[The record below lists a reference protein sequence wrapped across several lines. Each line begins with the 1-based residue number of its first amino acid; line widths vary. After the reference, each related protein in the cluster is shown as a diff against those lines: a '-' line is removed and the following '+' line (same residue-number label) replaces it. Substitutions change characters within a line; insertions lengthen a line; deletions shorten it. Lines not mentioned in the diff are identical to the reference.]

1 MDTSKRVRVFVDGEN
16 LRHSLVDLFW
26 GEFDATEYLPKKAVW
41 DKLFG
46 ELSRR
51 AIGADC
57 ERVRTYWYVVQH
69 LDFFPYGLARLKRD
83 PQKLFQI
90 LSRHEPFRLDLA
102 GLSGPALETKMFA
115 MADEPDARQRTMRS
129 RFDGWAAMHNG
140 IATRNRSIEFRP
152 AGAIRYNLFQKAL
165 GQEKAVDVKP
175 ATDLIVL
182 RDIYDAAVIVS
193 GDQDYVPAV
202 QYVKDKGKVVVNVA
216 FKTRGGE
223 LLPGGAWRLNQMP
236 DWCLCVPYSD
246 MKALLGI

>member
-1 MDTSKRVRVFVDGEN
+1 MPKRVCVFVDGEN
-16 LRHSLVDLFW
+16 LRHSLVDLFR
-26 GEFDATEYLPKKAVW
+26 GEFDVTDYLPKRAVW
-41 DKLFG
+41 DKLFD

-51 AIGADC
+51 AIGSDC
-57 ERVRTYWYVVQH
+57 ERVRSYWYVVQH
-69 LDFFPYGLARLKRD
+69 LDFFPYGLSRLKREPD
-83 PQKLFQI
+83 KLRQI
-90 LSRHEPFRLDLA
+90 LSKHEPFRVELN
-102 GLSGPALETKMFA
+102 GLSGQAQNTRMMDMVAELET
-115 MADEPDARQRTMRS
+115 RQRTMRS
-129 RFDGWAAMHNG
+129 RFEGWTAMHNG

-152 AGAIRYNLFQKAL
+152 AGAIRYNLFEKAL
-165 GQEKAVDVKP
+165 GQEKAVDVKL

-202 QYVKDKGKVVVNVA
+202 QYVKDEGKVVVNVA

-223 LLPGGAWRLNQMP
+223 LLPGGAWRLNQMA